1 MLSGRIENEIIHGKE
16 LYGKT
21 GDPIKKNKH
30 DNGKICISDT
40 FVSLS
45 ASLDEP
51 GN

>member
-1 MLSGRIENEIIHGKE
+1 MLSGQIENEIIHGKE

-40 FVSLS
+40 SVSLS
-45 ASLDEP
+45 AFLDEP